1 MRLEA
6 FILRRCA
13 RQLPL
18 LLALSNLGCSA
29 AGSAASDMGTGGAT
43 SEGGAGGIGGNAGVA
58 GAGGTTGGSGGVR
71 IIRCNPN
78 DTTWFSLTIEG
89 HGLANDEGKLVT
101 ARIGIQQRPPERLG
115 LGQVR
120 IQDGTFRIDFP
131 QGCEGFLYKR
141 KLLFIDVDAD
151 GSCTPGVD
159 RVYTDYRFQTSDITL
174 TLSDSVPTPPGNAQ
188 MRLSST
194 DPPDSSDCE
203 HLNEAWPE
211 L

>member
-1 MRLEA
+1 MRREA
-6 FILRRCA
+6 FILRRCGRHLA
-13 RQLPL
+13 FLV
-18 LLALSNLGCSA
+18 ALSNLGCSA
-29 AGSAASDMGTGGAT
+29 AGSAASDAGTGGAT

-71 IIRCNPN
+71 IIRGDPN
-78 DTTWFSLTIEG
+78 ETWFSLTIEG

-120 IQDGTFRIDFP
+120 IQDGTFRIEFP
-131 QGCEGFLYKR
+131 RGCEEFLYKQ

-188 MRLSST
+188 MRLSPT
-194 DPPDSSDCE
+194 DAPASSDCE
-203 HLNEAWPE
+203 LLNEAWPE

>member
-1 MRLEA
+1 LRLEA
-6 FILRRCA
+6 FSLRRCA
-13 RQLPL
+13 RQLTL

-29 AGSAASDMGTGGAT
+29 AGSDAGTGRAT
-43 SEGGAGGIGGNAGVA
+43 SEGGASGIGGNAGLA

-71 IIRCNPN
+71 IIRGDPN
-78 DTTWFSLTIEG
+78 QTTWFSLTIEG

-120 IQDGTFRIDFP
+120 IQDGTFRIEFP
-131 QGCEGFLYKR
+131 QGCEEFLYKQ
-141 KLLFIDVDAD
+141 KLLFIDVDAN

-159 RVYTDYRFQTSDITL
+159 RVYTDSRFQTSDITL
-174 TLSDSVPTPPGNAQ
+174 TLSDSVPAPPGNAQ

-194 DPPDSSDCE
+194 DPSPSSDCE
-203 HLNEAWPE
+203 RLNEAWPE